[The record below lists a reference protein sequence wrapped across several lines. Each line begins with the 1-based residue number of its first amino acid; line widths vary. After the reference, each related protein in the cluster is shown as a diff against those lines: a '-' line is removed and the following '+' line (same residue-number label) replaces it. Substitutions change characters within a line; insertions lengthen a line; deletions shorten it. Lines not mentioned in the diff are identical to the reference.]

1 MGTHPIFESDFD
13 CITVM
18 ELLEPLKW
26 DCIEWTGNQG
36 RSIIVN
42 QSLQS
47 NNIGEVIH
55 TNGREGIYLA
65 SSQLGITIFDLFSE
79 ILEEADLRQFLIEHH
94 VETSM
99 FKDMSALILRAFLL
113 LVDLN
118 KQPESMLIKGKL
130 VLNFL
135 MKSFIELLRTS
146 VCTSA

>member
-1 MGTHPIFESDFD
+1 MNLSF
-13 CITVM
+13 
-18 ELLEPLKW
+18 LK
-26 DCIEWTGNQG
+26 
-36 RSIIVN
+36 
-42 QSLQS
+42 SLQS
-47 NNIGEVIH
+47 NNIGEVIK

-94 VETSM
+94 VEASM

-135 MKSFIELLRTS
+135 MNSLIELLRH
-146 VCTSA
+146 